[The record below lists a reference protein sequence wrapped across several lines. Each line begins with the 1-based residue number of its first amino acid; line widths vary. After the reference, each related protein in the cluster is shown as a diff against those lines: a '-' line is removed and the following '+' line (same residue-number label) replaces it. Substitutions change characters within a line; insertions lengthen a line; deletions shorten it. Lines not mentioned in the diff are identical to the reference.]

1 MRIAFVTQWFP
12 PEPGTV
18 VASAIADGL
27 AVRGHV
33 VDVVTGFPN
42 YPTGELQPGYP
53 LQRYRRDERSE
64 RVTIHRAPL
73 YPSHNTRAVKR
84 MANYA
89 SFSAS
94 ATWLTRSRLS
104 RPDVWLTY
112 SSPATAA
119 VPALV
124 APPRLR
130 APSCLLIQDLW
141 PDSVTESGFIA
152 GRVGRS
158 IERSLSSFCSWSYRR
173 STAVGVISPGM
184 REILM
189 QRGVDGGK
197 IHLTP
202 NWVDDSHL
210 LPELVA
216 SDDLRGSLNLPLG
229 RLFMYAGN
237 MGELQGLE
245 PLVRAFGST
254 PENHLVLVGG
264 GVAKPQLEQLVRSS
278 AFENVTFVDSQ
289 PTDRIAQFIAAS
301 DVQIVSLKDSHLLR
315 ATMPSKVQSSMA
327 AGRPILAHA
336 AGDVALVVTE
346 SGAGLSTAPG
356 DIGSAVDTIR
366 TLARLSD
373 DALRAMGARSRDCFL
388 RHFSPEA
395 GLDRMEAMLFT
406 TAQARTMREVAV

>member
-124 APPRLR
+124 APPP
-130 APSCLLIQDLW
+130 APCPVMS
-141 PDSVTESGFIA
+141 PDPGSVA
-152 GRVGRS
+152 
-158 IERSLSSFCSWSYRR
+158 
-173 STAVGVISPGM
+173 
-184 REILM
+184 
-189 QRGVDGGK
+189 
-197 IHLTP
+197 
-202 NWVDDSHL
+202 
-210 LPELVA
+210 
-216 SDDLRGSLNLPLG
+216 
-229 RLFMYAGN
+229 
-237 MGELQGLE
+237 
-245 PLVRAFGST
+245 
-254 PENHLVLVGG
+254 
-264 GVAKPQLEQLVRSS
+264 
-278 AFENVTFVDSQ
+278 
-289 PTDRIAQFIAAS
+289 
-301 DVQIVSLKDSHLLR
+301 
-315 ATMPSKVQSSMA
+315 
-327 AGRPILAHA
+327 
-336 AGDVALVVTE
+336 
-346 SGAGLSTAPG
+346 
-356 DIGSAVDTIR
+356 
-366 TLARLSD
+366 
-373 DALRAMGARSRDCFL
+373 
-388 RHFSPEA
+388 
-395 GLDRMEAMLFT
+395 
-406 TAQARTMREVAV
+406 